1 MTKPTKIKDYDGK
14 EETVNLEDKD
24 YALVKAIQELT
35 NQLKRLN
42 TKY

>member
-24 YALVKAIQELT
+24 YALVKAIQDLT
-35 NQLKRLN
+35 RAIERLFY
-42 TKY
+42 K